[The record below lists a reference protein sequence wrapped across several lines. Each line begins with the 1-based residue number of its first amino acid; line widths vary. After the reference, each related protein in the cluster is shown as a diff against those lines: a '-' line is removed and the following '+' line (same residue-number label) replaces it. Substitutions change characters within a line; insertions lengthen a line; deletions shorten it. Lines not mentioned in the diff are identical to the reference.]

1 MLSVHRIAVG
11 AAAGTAVLALAA
23 TGCGSNTSSSK
34 TEKPSTTAPATPNP
48 AASTLTAAQVDKVG
62 TVVTDGN
69 GYVLYRF
76 DKDTAKP
83 SHSACLAA
91 CAAIWPPVP
100 ATGTPTV
107 KGIDK
112 ALVGKVTRPDG
123 TTQLTLGGWPLYRY
137 AKDDAPREAY
147 GQGAAGTWFAI
158 TPAGGKATADTGG
171 GTTSGGVSTPP
182 GGSGY

>member
-1 MLSVHRIAVG
+1 MLSVHRIAFG
-11 AAAGTAVLALAA
+11 TAAGTAVLALAA
-23 TGCGSNTSSSK
+23 TGCGSGTS
-34 TEKPSTTAPATPNP
+34 THDGQSTTAPATPER
-48 AASTLTAAQVDKVG
+48 AASALSATRVDKVG
-62 TVVTDGN
+62 TVVTDGD

-76 DKDTAKP
+76 DKDSAKP
-83 SHSACLAA
+83 SRSACLAA

-100 ATGTPTV
+100 ATAAPTV
-107 KGIDK
+107 KGVDR
-112 ALVGKVTRPDG
+112 ALVGKVARPDG

-137 AKDDAPREAY
+137 AKDDAPHQAY

-182 GGSGY
+182 SGSGY